1 MQKQSGTG
9 LVSMPRN
16 FPLLSAC
23 LGSSALL
30 APSAAAAQEQPQAE
44 IPGEIVV
51 IAERI
56 KGQVDAPQP
65 PVATYNEADIAALG
79 ASSITD
85 LLARISTQTGSGR
98 GRGDGAPVV
107 LVNGQRIASFREMR
121 NYPPEAVK
129 RVEVLPEEVAL
140 RFGFPPDAR
149 VVNLILKDDFRS
161 RRLELTYGQPDRGGM
176 SSQQL
181 EASLLRIAGPSRLN
195 LNGSAQHSSALF
207 ESERSALVSTA
218 AAPTL
223 AADPQ
228 PADWR
233 SLVGASRD
241 YQISAS
247 LTRGLGKDGLGGSL
261 SLNASAE
268 RQEGTGW
275 SGLNTV
281 LLTDPASGDS
291 ALRTLADP
299 LLRRSSTTTLAGGA
313 GLNTFLGAWQLS
325 ATFDLT
331 HTEGTSRIDRR
342 ADTAALVAA
351 VAAGSLAYDGQL
363 PGLPDAGFDKTTT
376 NSDRIDSLVTLVGR
390 PVDLPAG
397 PVGLTVKAGYTWLS
411 YDTADYRA
419 GGTSAALLR
428 RRLIGGLNVT
438 LPLTGRREHVLPGLG
453 DLALNLSADWTHV
466 SDFGPVNSWSAG
478 LTWSPLESLGLQ
490 ASYVTQ
496 QQAPSVSELGA
507 PQTITLDVPV
517 YDYTRGET
525 ALVSLTS
532 GGNPALRREQQRDW
546 KFAANW
552 QLPFLKNSSLLVEY
566 FRNRSN
572 DVTASFPLLT
582 PDIEA
587 AFPDRAVRD
596 PSGRLIA
603 IDRRPVTFA
612 EQSSSRLRWGINLAG
627 QLGKAPPGGSRPEG
641 GRRGGGM
648 MAAMMG
654 GGPIGGRWGL
664 GIFHTVQFANR
675 VLIAPGGP
683 DLDLLGGDALGTSG
697 SPRHKI
703 EFNANLFYNWL
714 GLFAQGTWNGP
725 YGIDGASNLRFGALG
740 KVNLNLFADFGR
752 QKKIVEKVPLL
763 KGARMSLRIENLFD
777 ARQKVT
783 DSAGAVPL
791 AYQPDY
797 LDPRGR
803 VIAIELRKMF

>member
-1 MQKQSGTG
+1 MS
-9 LVSMPRN
+9 RN
-16 FPLLSAC
+16 SAFWSAC
-23 LGSSALL
+23 LGCSALL
-30 APSAAAAQEQPQAE
+30 APAEAMAQEQAQAE

-56 KGQVDAPQP
+56 KGQVDTPQP
-65 PVATYNEADIAALG
+65 PVATYSEADIAALG

-85 LLARISTQTGSGR
+85 LLARISPQTGSGR

-149 VVNLILKDDFRS
+149 VVNVILKDDFRS

-195 LNGSAQHSSALF
+195 LNGSAQRSSALF

-218 AAPTL
+218 AQPTL
-223 AADPQ
+223 ASDPQ

-241 YQISAS
+241 YQMSTS
-247 LTRGLGKDGLGGSL
+247 WTRGLGKDGLGGSL

-268 RQEGTGW
+268 QQESTGW

-299 LLRRSSTTTLAGGA
+299 LRRRSATTTLAGGA
-313 GLNTFLGAWQLS
+313 GLNTVLGAWQLS
-325 ATFDLT
+325 ATLDLT
-331 HTEGTSRIDRR
+331 HTEGTSRVDRR

-390 PVDLPAG
+390 PIDLPAG
-397 PVGLTVKAGYTWLS
+397 PVGLTAKAGYTWLS
-411 YDTADYRA
+411 YDTADFRA
-419 GGTSAALLR
+419 GGTSSSLLR
-428 RRLIGGLNVT
+428 KRLIGGLNVA
-438 LPLTGRREHVLPGLG
+438 LPLTSRREHVLPGLG
-453 DLALNLSADWTHV
+453 DLTLNLSADWTHV

-490 ASYVTQ
+490 TSYVTQ
-496 QQAPSVSELGA
+496 QQAPSVTELGA
-507 PQTITLDVPV
+507 PQTITFDVPV

-546 KFAANW
+546 KFSANW

-587 AFPDRAVRD
+587 AFPGRVVRD

-603 IDRRPVTFA
+603 IDQRPVTFA
-612 EQSSSRLRWGINLAG
+612 EQSSSRLRWGLNLSG
-627 QLGKAPPGGSRPEG
+627 QLGKAPPGGGPGFGG
-641 GRRGGGM
+641 GRPDGARRGGGRGGM

-664 GIFHTVQFANR
+664 GIFHTAQFDNR

-683 DLDLLGGDALGTSG
+683 ELDLLGGDALGSSG

-703 EFNANLFYNWL
+703 EFNANLFYNWV

-725 YGIDGASNLRFGALG
+725 YDINGASNLRFGALG

-752 QKKIVEKVPLL
+752 QKKIFEKVPLL

-777 ARQKVT
+777 ARQRVT
-783 DSAGAVPL
+783 DAAGAVPL

-803 VIAIELRKMF
+803 VISIELRKMF

>member
-1 MQKQSGTG
+1 
-9 LVSMPRN
+9 MPRN
-16 FPLLSAC
+16 SAFWSAC
-23 LGSSALL
+23 LGCSALL
-30 APSAAAAQEQPQAE
+30 APAAAMAQEQAQAE

-56 KGQVDAPQP
+56 KGQVDTPQP

-85 LLARISTQTGSGR
+85 LLARISPQTGSGR

-149 VVNLILKDDFRS
+149 VVNVILKDDFRS
-161 RRLELTYGQPDRGGM
+161 RRLELTYSQPDRGGM

-181 EASLLRIAGPSRLN
+181 EASLLRIAGPSRIN
-195 LNGSAQHSSALF
+195 LNGSAQRSSALF
-207 ESERSALVSTA
+207 ESERSALISTA
-218 AAPTL
+218 TQPTL
-223 AADPQ
+223 ASDPQ

-233 SLVGASRD
+233 SLVGASSD
-241 YQISAS
+241 YQMSAS

-268 RQEGTGW
+268 QQEGTGW

-291 ALRTLADP
+291 ALRTLAGP
-299 LLRRSSTTTLAGGA
+299 LLRRSATTTLAGGA

-325 ATFDLT
+325 ATLDLT
-331 HTEGTSRIDRR
+331 HTEGTSRVDRR
-342 ADTAALVAA
+342 ADTAALVSA

-376 NSDRIDSLVTLVGR
+376 NSDRIDSLVTLVGH
-390 PVDLPAG
+390 PIDLPAG
-397 PVGLTVKAGYTWLS
+397 PVGLTAKAGYTWLS

-419 GGTSAALLR
+419 GGTSSSLLR
-428 RRLIGGLNVT
+428 KRLIGGLNVA
-438 LPLTGRREHVLPGLG
+438 LPLTSRREHVLPGLG
-453 DLALNLSADWTHV
+453 DLTLDLSADWTHV

-496 QQAPSVSELGA
+496 QQAPSVTELGA
-507 PQTITLDVPV
+507 PQTITFDVPV

-546 KFAANW
+546 KFSANW

-582 PDIEA
+582 PEIEA
-587 AFPDRAVRD
+587 AFPGRVVRD

-603 IDRRPVTFA
+603 IDQRPVTFA
-612 EQSSSRLRWGINLAG
+612 EQSASRLRWGLNLSG
-627 QLGKAPPGGSRPEG
+627 QLGKAPPGGGPGFGG
-641 GRRGGGM
+641 GRPDGARRGGGRGGM

-664 GIFHTVQFANR
+664 GIFHTVQFDNR

-683 DLDLLGGDALGTSG
+683 ELDLLGGDALGTSG
-697 SPRHKI
+697 SPRHKV
-703 EFNANLFYNWL
+703 EFNANLFYNWV

-725 YGIDGASNLRFGALG
+725 YGINGASNLRFGALG

-777 ARQKVT
+777 ARQRVT
-783 DSAGAVPL
+783 DAAGAVPL

-803 VIAIELRKMF
+803 VISIELRKMF